1 LPVNNSLQSSELLK
15 GYQRLLEIS
24 RDLAST
30 LDLGALLDRI
40 VHAAAD
46 LTDAQAASI
55 LLYDSL
61 SQQLYFQ
68 AATNIDEP
76 SMRGLLV
83 PLDSLAGWIVQNR
96 QPVMIADVR
105 KDARHFGK
113 IGQTTQFE
121 TYSLLGV
128 PLITKDKVIGV
139 LEALNKRQGE
149 FTPADQDLLSALG
162 GQAAAAIENTRLF
175 QQSDLISEFVHEL
188 RTPLS
193 SLNTAAHLLN
203 RPELSDE
210 QRERMITTIQ
220 GETLRLSEM
229 ASAFLDLARL
239 ESGRVQFNMESFE
252 LPPVLQESAAILRAR
267 ALEKEQQLTLAHPPD
282 LPPLVADRNKVKQV
296 VINLLSNA
304 VKYTP
309 ARGAIHLSAEAD
321 EQEMRILVRDTG
333 RGISPEGLAHLFQ
346 KFYRVP
352 GSEKIAPGTGLGL
365 SICKKIIE
373 GHGGEIGVHSQVD
386 EGTTFIVHLPLKS

>member
-1 LPVNNSLQSSELLK
+1 
-15 GYQRLLEIS
+15 
-24 RDLAST
+24 
-30 LDLGALLDRI
+30 
-40 VHAAAD
+40 
-46 LTDAQAASI
+46 
-55 LLYDSL
+55 
-61 SQQLYFQ
+61 
-68 AATNIDEP
+68 
-76 SMRGLLV
+76 
-83 PLDSLAGWIVQNR
+83 
-96 QPVMIADVR
+96 MIADVR

>member
-1 LPVNNSLQSSELLK
+1 MNNSLQSSELLK